1 MTLSELRFVVSV
13 AQEKNFRRAAA
24 KSFVSQPALSLAIKK
39 IENELGVLIF
49 ERNRMGISLTTVGEK
64 IVNQAQIVLEEADKI
79 KAISV
84 VEKNT
89 QEVEIKIGLIYSIAP
104 YLLPSIIPLVQNT
117 SPEIILEAEEDITTN
132 LIKKLEEGSIDAAI
146 IALPFVVPGI
156 ETQPLYDE
164 PFKVLI
170 PTKHPWNNK
179 QKINAKEL
187 KNEKILLLDNTHCF
201 SMQVREACP
210 GISDKAEVQA
220 GTSLETIRTM
230 VASNLGISIL
240 PQSATA
246 SNYSNDLINILPF
259 ESPIPFRRVAMA
271 FRRGSSKQS
280 SLVKIIKSIT
290 SVKEKIIAS

>member
-39 IENELGVLIF
+39 IENELGLLIF

-64 IVNQAQIVLEEADKI
+64 VVNQAQKVLEEVDKI
-79 KAISV
+79 KAISI

-89 QEVEIKIGLIYSIAP
+89 QQVEVKIGLIYSIAP
-104 YLLPSIIPLVQNT
+104 YLLPSIIPLVKST
-117 SPEIILEAEEDITTN
+117 SPEIILDAEEDITTN
-132 LIKKLEEGSIDAAI
+132 LVKKLDEGLIDAAI
-146 IALPFVVPGI
+146 IALPFDVPGI
-156 ETQPLYDE
+156 ETKPLYDE

-170 PTKHPWNNK
+170 PIKHPWNNK

-201 SMQVREACP
+201 SMQVRESCP
-210 GISDKAEVQA
+210 GISDNAEVQA
-220 GTSLETIRTM
+220 GTSLETIRNM

-246 SNYSNDLINILPF
+246 KNYSNELISILPF
-259 ESPIPFRRVAMA
+259 ENPIPFRRVALA
-271 FRRGSSKQS
+271 FRQGSSKQP
-280 SLVKIIKSIT
+280 SLVKIVKSIT

>member
-64 IVNQAQIVLEEADKI
+64 IVNQAQIVLEEVDKI
-79 KAISV
+79 KTISK
-84 VEKNT
+84 VEKNN
-89 QEVEIKIGLIYSIAP
+89 QQVAVKIGLIYSIAP
-104 YLLPSIIPLVQNT
+104 YLLPSIIPLVKNS

-179 QKINAKEL
+179 QKINAKDL

-210 GISDKAEVQA
+210 GISDKAEVQV
-220 GTSLETIRTM
+220 GTSLETIRNM

-246 SNYSNDLINILPF
+246 NNYSNDLINILPF

-280 SLVKIIKSIT
+280 SLVKIVKSIT

>member
-39 IENELGVLIF
+39 IENELGLLIF

-64 IVNQAQIVLEEADKI
+64 IVNQAQIVLEEVDKI
-79 KAISV
+79 KAISAA
-84 VEKNT
+84 ERNT
-89 QEVEIKIGLIYSIAP
+89 QQVEVKIGLIYSIAP
-104 YLLPSIIPLVQNT
+104 YLLPSIIPLVKNS

-220 GTSLETIRTM
+220 GTSLETIRNM

-246 SNYSNDLINILPF
+246 NNYSNDLINILPF

-280 SLVKIIKSIT
+280 SLVKIVKSIT

>member
-64 IVNQAQIVLEEADKI
+64 IVNQAQIVLEEVDRI

-89 QEVEIKIGLIYSIAP
+89 QQVEIKIGLIYSIAP
-104 YLLPSIIPLVQNT
+104 YLLPSIIPLVKNS

-220 GTSLETIRTM
+220 GTSLETIRNQ

-246 SNYSNDLINILPF
+246 NNY
-259 ESPIPFRRVAMA
+259 
-271 FRRGSSKQS
+271 
-280 SLVKIIKSIT
+280 
-290 SVKEKIIAS
+290 

>member
-64 IVNQAQIVLEEADKI
+64 IVNQAQIVLEEVDKI

-84 VEKNT
+84 VERNT
-89 QEVEIKIGLIYSIAP
+89 QQVEVKIGLIYSIAP
-104 YLLPSIIPLVQNT
+104 YLLPSIIPLVKNS

-201 SMQVREACP
+201 SMQVREVCP

-220 GTSLETIRTM
+220 GTSLETIRNM

-246 SNYSNDLINILPF
+246 NNYSNDLINILPF

-280 SLVKIIKSIT
+280 SLVKIVKSIT

>member
-64 IVNQAQIVLEEADKI
+64 IVNQAQIVLEEVDKI
-79 KAISV
+79 KAISAA
-84 VEKNT
+84 ERNT
-89 QEVEIKIGLIYSIAP
+89 QQVEVKIGLIYSIAP
-104 YLLPSIIPLVQNT
+104 YLLPSIIPLVKNS

-220 GTSLETIRTM
+220 GTSLETIRNM

-246 SNYSNDLINILPF
+246 NNYSNDLINILPF
-259 ESPIPFRRVAMA
+259 ERPIPFRRVAMA

-280 SLVKIIKSIT
+280 SLVKIVKSIT

>member
-64 IVNQAQIVLEEADKI
+64 IVNQAQIVLEEVDRI

-89 QEVEIKIGLIYSIAP
+89 QQVEIKIGLIYSIAP
-104 YLLPSIIPLVQNT
+104 YLLPSIIPLVKNS

-220 GTSLETIRTM
+220 GTSLETIRNM

-240 PQSATA
+240 PQSATDN
-246 SNYSNDLINILPF
+246 NYSNDLINILPF

-271 FRRGSSKQS
+271 FMLGSSKQS
-280 SLVKIIKSIT
+280 SLVKIIESIT

>member
-64 IVNQAQIVLEEADKI
+64 IVNQAQIVLEEVDKI
-79 KAISV
+79 KAISK

-89 QEVEIKIGLIYSIAP
+89 QQVEVKIGLIYSIAP
-104 YLLPSIIPLVQNT
+104 YLLPSIIPLVKNS

-220 GTSLETIRTM
+220 GTSLETIRNM

-246 SNYSNDLINILPF
+246 NNYSNDLINILPF

-280 SLVKIIKSIT
+280 SLGKIVKSIT

>member
-64 IVNQAQIVLEEADKI
+64 IVNQAQIVLEEVDKI
-79 KAISV
+79 KAISK

-89 QEVEIKIGLIYSIAP
+89 QQVEVKIGLIYSIAP
-104 YLLPSIIPLVQNT
+104 YLLPSIIPLVKNS

-220 GTSLETIRTM
+220 GTSLETIRNM

-246 SNYSNDLINILPF
+246 NNYSNDLINILPF

-271 FRRGSSKQS
+271 FRRGSSKQA
-280 SLVKIIKSIT
+280 SLVKIVKSIT

>member
-64 IVNQAQIVLEEADKI
+64 IVNQAQIVLEEVDKI
-79 KAISV
+79 KAISK

-89 QEVEIKIGLIYSIAP
+89 QQVEVKIGLIYSIAP
-104 YLLPSIIPLVQNT
+104 YLLPSIIPLVKNS

-220 GTSLETIRTM
+220 GTSLETIRNM

-246 SNYSNDLINILPF
+246 NNYSNDLINILPF

-271 FRRGSSKQS
+271 FRQGSSKQS
-280 SLVKIIKSIT
+280 SLVKIVKSIT

>member
-64 IVNQAQIVLEEADKI
+64 IVNQAQIVLEEVDKI
-79 KAISV
+79 KAISAA
-84 VEKNT
+84 EKNT
-89 QEVEIKIGLIYSIAP
+89 QQVEVKIGLIYSIAP
-104 YLLPSIIPLVQNT
+104 YLLPSIIPLVKNS

-220 GTSLETIRTM
+220 GTSLETIRNM

-246 SNYSNDLINILPF
+246 NNYSNDLINILPF

-280 SLVKIIKSIT
+280 SLVKIVKSIT

>member
-64 IVNQAQIVLEEADKI
+64 IVNQAQIVLEEVDKI

-89 QEVEIKIGLIYSIAP
+89 QQVEIKIGLIYSIAP
-104 YLLPSIIPLVQNT
+104 YLLPSIIPLVKNS

-210 GISDKAEVQA
+210 GVSDKAEVQA
-220 GTSLETIRTM
+220 GTSLETIRNM

-246 SNYSNDLINILPF
+246 NNYSNDLINILSF

-271 FRRGSSKQS
+271 FRRGSSKQA
-280 SLVKIIKSIT
+280 SLVKIVKSIT

>member
-79 KAISV
+79 KAISI

-89 QEVEIKIGLIYSIAP
+89 QQVAVKIGLIYSIAP
-104 YLLPSIIPLVQNT
+104 YLLPSIISLVKNS
-117 SPEIILEAEEDITTN
+117 SPEIILDAEEDITTN
-132 LIKKLEEGSIDAAI
+132 LVKKLDEGSIDAAI
-146 IALPFVVPGI
+146 IALPFDVPGI
-156 ETQPLYDE
+156 ETKPLYDE

-210 GISDKAEVQA
+210 GISDKAEIQV
-220 GTSLETIRTM
+220 GTSLETIRNM

-246 SNYSNDLINILPF
+246 NNYSNDLINILPF

-271 FRRGSSKQS
+271 FRRGSSKKQS
-280 SLVKIIKSIT
+280 LDKIVKSIT

>member
-1 MTLSELRFVVSV
+1 MTLSELRFVVAV

-24 KSFVSQPALSLAIKK
+24 ISFVSQPALSLAIKK

-64 IVNQAQIVLEEADKI
+64 IVNQAQTVLEEVDKI
-79 KAISV
+79 KAISK

-89 QEVEIKIGLIYSIAP
+89 QQVEVKIGLIYSIAP
-104 YLLPSIIPLVQNT
+104 YLLPSIIPLVKNS
-117 SPEIILEAEEDITTN
+117 SPEIILDAEEDITTN
-132 LIKKLEEGSIDAAI
+132 LVKKLDEGSIDAAI
-146 IALPFVVPGI
+146 IALPFDVPGI

-170 PTKHPWNNK
+170 PKKHPWNNK
-179 QKINAKEL
+179 QKINAKDL
-187 KNEKILLLDNTHCF
+187 RNEKILLLDNTHCF

-220 GTSLETIRTM
+220 GTSLETIRNM

-246 SNYSNDLINILPF
+246 NNYSNDLINILPF

-271 FRRGSSKQS
+271 FRQGSSKQS
-280 SLVKIIKSIT
+280 SLVKIVKSIT

>member
-24 KSFVSQPALSLAIKK
+24 KSFVSQPALSLGIKK

-64 IVNQAQIVLEEADKI
+64 IVNQAQIVLEEVDKI
-79 KAISV
+79 KAISAA
-84 VEKNT
+84 ERNT
-89 QEVEIKIGLIYSIAP
+89 QQVEVKIGLIYSIAP
-104 YLLPSIIPLVQNT
+104 YLLPSIIPLVKNS

-220 GTSLETIRTM
+220 GTSLETIRNM

-246 SNYSNDLINILPF
+246 NNYSNDLINILPF

-271 FRRGSSKQS
+271 FRQGSSKQS
-280 SLVKIIKSIT
+280 SLVKIVKSIT

>member
-64 IVNQAQIVLEEADKI
+64 IVNQAQIVLEEVDKI

-89 QEVEIKIGLIYSIAP
+89 QQVKIKIGLIYSIAP
-104 YLLPSIIPLVQNT
+104 YLLPSIIPLVKNS

-220 GTSLETIRTM
+220 GTSLETIRNM

-246 SNYSNDLINILPF
+246 NNYSNDLINILPF

-280 SLVKIIKSIT
+280 SLVKIVKSIT

>member
-64 IVNQAQIVLEEADKI
+64 IVNQAQIVLEEVDKI

-89 QEVEIKIGLIYSIAP
+89 QQVEIKIGLIYSIAP
-104 YLLPSIIPLVQNT
+104 YLLPSIIPLVKNS

-220 GTSLETIRTM
+220 GTSLETIRNM

-246 SNYSNDLINILPF
+246 NNYSNDLINILPF

-271 FRRGSSKQS
+271 FRRGSSKQA
-280 SLVKIIKSIT
+280 SLVKIVKSIK

>member
-64 IVNQAQIVLEEADKI
+64 IVNQAQIVLEEVDKI

-89 QEVEIKIGLIYSIAP
+89 QQVEIKIGLIYSIAP
-104 YLLPSIIPLVQNT
+104 YLLPSIIPLVKNS

-220 GTSLETIRTM
+220 GTSLETIRNM

-240 PQSATA
+240 PQSATT
-246 SNYSNDLINILPF
+246 NKYSNDLINILPF

-280 SLVKIIKSIT
+280 SLVKIVKSIT

>member
-64 IVNQAQIVLEEADKI
+64 IVNQAQIVLEEVDKI
-79 KAISV
+79 KTISK
-84 VEKNT
+84 VEKNN
-89 QEVEIKIGLIYSIAP
+89 QQVAVKIGLIYSIAP
-104 YLLPSIIPLVQNT
+104 YLLPSIIPLVKNS

-132 LIKKLEEGSIDAAI
+132 LVKKLDEGSIDAAI
-146 IALPFVVPGI
+146 IALPFNIPGI
-156 ETQPLYDE
+156 EIKPLYDE

-179 QKINAKEL
+179 QKINAKDL

-210 GISDKAEVQA
+210 GISDKAEVQV
-220 GTSLETIRTM
+220 GTSLETIRNM

-246 SNYSNDLINILPF
+246 NNYSNDLINILPF

-271 FRRGSSKQS
+271 FRQGSSKQS
-280 SLVKIIKSIT
+280 SLVKIVKSIT

>member
-1 MTLSELRFVVSV
+1 MTLSELRVVVSV

-64 IVNQAQIVLEEADKI
+64 IVNQAQIVLEEVDKI
-79 KAISV
+79 KAISAA
-84 VEKNT
+84 ERNT
-89 QEVEIKIGLIYSIAP
+89 QQVEVKIGLIYSIAP
-104 YLLPSIIPLVQNT
+104 YLLPSIIPLVKNS

-220 GTSLETIRTM
+220 GTSLETIRNM

-246 SNYSNDLINILPF
+246 NNYSNDLINILPF

-280 SLVKIIKSIT
+280 SLVKIVKSIT

>member
-49 ERNRMGISLTTVGEK
+49 ERNRMGIALTTVGEK

-79 KAISV
+79 KAISI

-89 QEVEIKIGLIYSIAP
+89 QQVEVKIGLIYSIAP
-104 YLLPSIIPLVQNT
+104 YLLPSIISLVKNS
-117 SPEIILEAEEDITTN
+117 SPEIILDAEEDITTN
-132 LIKKLEEGSIDAAI
+132 LVKKLDEGSIDAAI
-146 IALPFVVPGI
+146 IALPFDVPGI
-156 ETQPLYDE
+156 ETKPLYDE

-210 GISDKAEVQA
+210 GISDKAEVQV
-220 GTSLETIRTM
+220 GTSLETIRNM

-246 SNYSNDLINILPF
+246 NNYSNDLINILPF

-271 FRRGSSKQS
+271 FRRGSSKKQS
-280 SLVKIIKSIT
+280 LDKIVKSIT

>member
-64 IVNQAQIVLEEADKI
+64 IVNQAQRVLEEADKI
-79 KAISV
+79 KAISI

-89 QEVEIKIGLIYSIAP
+89 QQVEVKIGLIYSIAP
-104 YLLPSIIPLVQNT
+104 YLLPSIISLVKNS
-117 SPEIILEAEEDITTN
+117 SPEIILDAEEDITTN
-132 LIKKLEEGSIDAAI
+132 LVKKLDEGSIDAAI
-146 IALPFVVPGI
+146 IALPFDVPGI
-156 ETQPLYDE
+156 ETKPLYDE

-210 GISDKAEVQA
+210 GISDKAEIQV
-220 GTSLETIRTM
+220 GTSLETIRNM

-246 SNYSNDLINILPF
+246 NNYSNDLINILPF

-271 FRRGSSKQS
+271 FRRGSSKKQS
-280 SLVKIIKSIT
+280 LDKIVKSIT

>member
-89 QEVEIKIGLIYSIAP
+89 QQVEVKIGLIYSIAP
-104 YLLPSIIPLVQNT
+104 YLLPTIIPLVKNS

-132 LIKKLEEGSIDAAI
+132 LVKKLEEGSIDAAI
-146 IALPFVVPGI
+146 IALPFVIPGI

-179 QKINAKEL
+179 QKINAKDL

-220 GTSLETIRTM
+220 GTSLETIRNM

-240 PQSATA
+240 PQSATVN
-246 SNYSNDLINILPF
+246 NYSNDLINILSF
-259 ESPIPFRRVAMA
+259 ERPIPFRRVAMA
-271 FRRGSSKQS
+271 FRRGSSKQP

>member
-64 IVNQAQIVLEEADKI
+64 IVNQAQIVLEEVDKI
-79 KAISV
+79 KVISV
-84 VEKNT
+84 AERNT
-89 QEVEIKIGLIYSIAP
+89 QQVEVKIGLIYSIAP
-104 YLLPSIIPLVQNT
+104 YLLPSIIPLVKNS

-179 QKINAKEL
+179 QKINVKEL

-220 GTSLETIRTM
+220 GTSLETIRNM

-246 SNYSNDLINILPF
+246 NNYSNDLINILPF

-280 SLVKIIKSIT
+280 SLGKIVKSIT

>member
-13 AQEKNFRRAAA
+13 AQKKNFRRAAA

-64 IVNQAQIVLEEADKI
+64 IVNQAQIVLEEVDKI

-84 VEKNT
+84 AERNT
-89 QEVEIKIGLIYSIAP
+89 QQVEVKIGLIYSIAP
-104 YLLPSIIPLVQNT
+104 YLLPSIIPLVKNS

-220 GTSLETIRTM
+220 GTSLETIRNM

-246 SNYSNDLINILPF
+246 NNYSNDLINILPF

-280 SLVKIIKSIT
+280 SLVKIVKSIT